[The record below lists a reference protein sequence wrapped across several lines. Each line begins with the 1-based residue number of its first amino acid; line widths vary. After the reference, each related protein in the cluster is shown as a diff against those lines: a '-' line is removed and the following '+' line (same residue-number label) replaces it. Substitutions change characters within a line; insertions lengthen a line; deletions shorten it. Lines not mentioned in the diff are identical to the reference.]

1 MLKLRNALLAL
12 AALPLLA
19 APMEAS
25 AQKPA
30 PPEKAAGPTLYG
42 LLDSMKAK
50 PGQRDALIAILAG
63 NTRDMPGCLS
73 YVVYKDLADPDLI
86 WVSEIW
92 RSKAAHDAS
101 LDLPQVKTAMAEGR
115 PLIASIVSRSET
127 VPVAGLEVR

>member
-1 MLKLRNALLAL
+1 MPKLRTALLAL

-19 APMEAS
+19 APLEAL
-25 AQKPA
+25 AQKPVQPA
-30 PPEKAAGPTLYG
+30 KAAGPTLYG
-42 LLDSMKAK
+42 LLGSMKTK

-73 YVVYKDLADPDLI
+73 YVVYKDVTDPDLI

-101 LDLPQVKTAMAEGR
+101 FDLPQVKTAMAEGA
-115 PLIASIVSRSET
+115 PLIASFVSRTET
-127 VPVAGLEVR
+127 VPVAGLEGK